1 MRQNHVARDK
11 ILPYFKDRRMD
22 EIKPKDVMEWQNELL
37 NYRDEK
43 GEPYLIR
50 LFKNNSRTA

>member
-1 MRQNHVARDK
+1 MWQEIK
-11 ILPYFKDRRMD
+11 SFPYFKDRRMD

-43 GEPYLIR
+43 ESLIHQV
-50 LFKNNSRTA
+50 T